1 MTQKNNPIPPFG
13 KEVVV
18 RHRALAVF
26 DPIREPFMR
35 PRHLFRLIFSM
46 AILAFSALSAGAAIE
61 CNQCHGTSSPS
72 DYRPLDSDERN
83 PINGGFQGN
92 HRTHLGQ
99 TTSSAACVKCHPG
112 SAAYVPSHRDGL
124 IKVSSRI
131 NNSAAIT
138 PYRNST
144 SAFPQ
149 ISMPVPGTCANVN
162 CHFETISPAWGIAS
176 FNSATDCQACHTSPG
191 SSSSHVKHENYYPF
205 SANGCIRCHPDYKT
219 GLIFSHATSVAKRGI
234 IVHLSEGAYSG
245 DGADFLP
252 SQSLSRTFGT
262 CSNLYCHS
270 PGDKKVPAYNAPL
283 NTPQWGTSLPS
294 DCTGCHG
301 GAAGSASTLASG
313 KHGAHINNA
322 AVLGTNFGC
331 AECHAKSVSGNTT
344 IGTYSNHVNG
354 FVDFSGVRAGRSSTY
369 DSATGVCSATYC
381 HSDGKGTAKSMA
393 TDNWKGATTL
403 NCQGCHGSAVVPA
416 FTPSS
421 AGEPNYVNGST
432 ATPRA
437 NSHQRHTRGDP
448 ASCDACHTD
457 TTISGAQ
464 IKAGSTLHINGTRDV
479 TFNPAKAGASV
490 AWTAGTKTCA
500 NIACHGSGSSAAQWG
515 STSCLGCHSVP
526 QGSRVAIT
534 PQFGAQSHH
543 IQGAVTDAK
552 CYQCHWEANSDGSI
566 NPAYHNA
573 AVSGAAVRLVIYS
586 SLQRPG
592 NAGRYFIAY
601 SANGT
606 RAQIQKISNHC
617 LGCHSDRN
625 NTAQPFGDGKTP
637 RQYAWDNT
645 SVDARYSQSG
655 TTSWGKYTSASYP
668 NAAKKKITKAL
679 SAHGNGSANQRGWDT
694 ASGVDGTIANTSG
707 AIAVQCYDCHN
718 SHGSAVAGIT
728 SRYSS
733 ATGRNKGG
741 LLKNTVKGYGGY
753 SSTYSPQSAGSAADK
768 DLRNPGASL
777 CLDCHFSAT
786 PKQAPFAAFKGYTT
800 PWGYNSTFNAT
811 QGILGYWDSP
821 YMSYGPNVGAKQ
833 RYPFKGQNLIKGGHF
848 GASSPLGSSL
858 DATHQ
863 INGLCTPCHDP
874 HGVSP
879 TMGANQ
885 QYGVPLLKGTWLT
898 SPYQEDTSPANNGDM
913 LITGGTGLPYHI
925 DQNTFGAGI
934 NNVAMPTLVRNDPT
948 LASGLCLD
956 CHSKASLT
964 NGTTHTWKSKDR
976 IHEAVKGWKSTN
988 GTNQHSYTCSKC
1000 HSAHTSSVLPRLMV
1014 TNCLDGIH
1022 KGRAALRISP
1032 MTSFSESGDY
1042 GGGSGRIPGV
1052 YGGSGDDCGGFRACG
1067 TSFSVNCHEGNTG
1080 SGINQSWNGVTPWA
1094 VAAPPSAP
1102 TPTHQASSTS
1112 SGGNRNITLQ
1122 WGAVTCSSGAATQY
1136 YAELSSSADFGVI
1149 SYNTGWIGTVSWAQP
1164 LPLGTWYWRVKARDS
1179 VYTSAVSAPSA
1190 TDTFTISYA
1199 PPAAPTLIAQTSS
1212 NSSGGDISKTFQW
1225 NAVTPTDVDPVQYLV
1240 EVSSAS
1246 TFASIAYQ
1254 SGWQAGTT
1262 WTQSIPIGT
1271 WYWRVT
1277 TRDSVHTTAVS
1288 APSTTG
1294 SFSIFLTAPAAP
1306 TLTAQPAT
1314 SYTSGTDKS
1323 ITFGWSTVTAPDG
1336 DTCQYQVQVSSASTF
1351 ASIAYQSGWQAGTSW
1366 TQALPIGT
1374 WYWRVTSRDSVHTMA
1389 VSSPSTF
1396 GTFAI
1401 TYAAPAAPA
1410 LIAQPNYSSGTDVAV
1425 TFQWNAVTPTDADP
1439 MEYYAEVSS
1448 AADFA
1453 TITYQSAWQAATS
1466 WTQTVA
1472 PGTWYWRVTTRDS
1485 GHTTAVSAS
1494 SATNSFTISTTP
1506 LPPIAPVLITQTDGN
1521 AACTTA
1527 YSHNLQWNAVTAPDG
1542 HAVEYYLQ
1550 LDTTSSFNSA
1560 NLQQPGW
1567 ISATNWTTPS
1577 PIITGTWYWRVK
1589 ARDAVDTAM
1598 ESAYSATGSFTDTYT
1613 WTCDCDSSCSSSCPL
1628 VYSWDGAGYRYETDL
1643 QGPAISQIK
1652 KGLRNVTLYQPSYI
1666 SLERLVPDANNQYRV
1681 KIWESLIEATLLDE
1695 AKLLAVDYPQGY
1707 QIASSGAE
1715 NTYYYNY
1722 VDPFKIYTLKD
1733 PVPPLTATDKS
1744 GNDVLA
1750 QVLGVDN
1757 NPAPMNPDDP
1767 ENFYTFDFGTIQHPE
1782 NAKLVIDA
1790 WQIINS
1796 KIYLSTITI
1805 QPYVEVVDASG
1816 AWVKV
1821 KSFGMPMGDLK
1832 TMIVDLSG
1840 LFLSSDH
1847 RVRVHL
1853 GIKKAQ
1859 VWVIDRIRLDDSAPV
1874 SVTVQELPASS
1885 ANLQVGGHAIQ
1896 AMNTEQHRILVNET
1910 ALPPYPGYYGYGN
1923 FTGLGEVKELLTQR
1937 DDKYVIMNYAD
1948 KLELLFPALPAPE
1961 AGMARGFILKA
1972 DNYYKEFK
1980 EYKYLEPLP
1989 FHGMSDYPPPAP
2001 EAYPMDLDHN
2011 QYRQDYNTRIFT
2023 P

>member
-1 MTQKNNPIPPFG
+1 
-13 KEVVV
+13 
-18 RHRALAVF
+18 
-26 DPIREPFMR
+26 
-35 PRHLFRLIFSM
+35 M
-46 AILAFSALSAGAAIE
+46 AILVFSALSAGAAIE

-83 PINGGFQGN
+83 PANGAFQGN
-92 HRTHLGQ
+92 HRTHLDQ
-99 TTSSAACVKCHPG
+99 TANPASCAKCHPG
-112 SAAYVPSHRDGL
+112 SAAYVSSHRDGL

-131 NNSAAIT
+131 KNSAMVT
-138 PYRNST
+138 PYNNRT

-149 ISMPVPGTCANVN
+149 TASPNPGTCENVN
-162 CHFETISPAWGIAS
+162 CHFENETPTWGTPGFA
-176 FNSATDCQACHTSPG
+176 SPG
-191 SSSSHVKHENYYPF
+191 NCGKCHGAAPADGSHPTHATVYGTPGVTNSCPKCHADHRVEANPF
-205 SANGCIRCHPDYKT
+205 A
-219 GLIFSHATSVAKRGI
+219 HATSAGNRGLI
-234 IVHLSEGAYSG
+234 ISFAAAPNNGAGSYSG
-245 DGADFLP
+245 NTSYPTYLP
-252 SQSLSRTFGT
+252 SQAPARNGT

-270 PGDKKVPAYNAPL
+270 PGDKKVPPYNAPL
-283 NTPQWGTSLPS
+283 NTPQWGTALPG

-301 GAAGSASTLASG
+301 GAVGSASILASG
-313 KHGAHINNA
+313 KHSAHINNA

-331 AECHAKSVSGNTT
+331 IECHAKSVSGNTT
-344 IGTYSNHVNG
+344 IGTYANHVNG
-354 FVDFSGVRAGRSSTY
+354 FVDFSGVRAGRSSSY
-369 DSATGVCSATYC
+369 DSSTGVCSGTYC
-381 HSDGKGTAKSMA
+381 HTDGKGAAKSMA

-403 NCQGCHGSAVVPA
+403 NCQGCHGSAVVPS

-421 AGEPNYVNGST
+421 AGEPNYVNRST
-432 ATPRA
+432 ADLRA
-437 NSHQRHTRGDP
+437 NSHQRHTTAGP
-448 ASCDACHTD
+448 ASCDACHTN
-457 TTISGAQ
+457 TTTTGTA
-464 IKAGSTLHINGTRDV
+464 IKPGSLLHLNGSRDV
-479 TFNPAKAGASV
+479 TFNPAKAGASA
-490 AWTAGTKTCA
+490 AWTAGTRSCT
-500 NIACHGSGSSAAQWG
+500 NIACHGSGSLPAQWG

-526 QGSRVAIT
+526 QGRRVAIT

-543 IQGAVTDAK
+543 IQGTVTDAK

-566 NPAYHNA
+566 NPTYHNA
-573 AVSGAAVRLVIYS
+573 AVSGAAVRLVVYS
-586 SLQRPG
+586 SMERPK
-592 NAGRYFIAY
+592 NAARYFIAY

-606 RAQIQKISNHC
+606 RAQVRKISNHC

-645 SVDARYSQSG
+645 SVDARYSQTG
-655 TTSWGKYTSASYP
+655 TTTWGKYTSASFP

-679 SAHGNGSANQRGWDT
+679 SAHGNGSANQRGWDIT
-694 ASGVDGTIANTSG
+694 NGVDGTITNTSG

-741 LLKNTVKGYGGY
+741 LLKNTTKGYGGY
-753 SSTYSPQSAGSAADK
+753 SSNYSPQPGGSAANK
-768 DLRNPGASL
+768 DQRNPGASL

-800 PWGYNSTFNAT
+800 PWGYNSTFNST

-821 YMSYGPNVGAKQ
+821 YMSYGPSVGAKQ
-833 RYPFKGQNLIKGGHF
+833 RYPFKTQNLIKGGHF
-848 GASSPLGSSL
+848 GASSPLGSQVSSGN
-858 DATHQ
+858 Q

-885 QYGVPLLKGTWLT
+885 QYAVPLLKGTWLT
-898 SPYQEDTSPANNGDM
+898 SPYQEDTAPANNGDM
-913 LITGGTGLPYHI
+913 FITGGAGLPYHI

-934 NNVAMPTLVRNDPT
+934 NNAAMPSLVRNDPT
-948 LASGLCLD
+948 LASGLCLG

-964 NGTTHTWKSKDR
+964 SGSSHAWKSKDR
-976 IHEAVKGWKSTN
+976 IHEAVRGWKSTN
-988 GTNQHSYTCSKC
+988 GVNQHSYTCSKC

-1014 TNCLDGIH
+1014 TNCLDSNH
-1022 KGRAALRISP
+1022 KGRAALRIGP
-1032 MTSFSESGDY
+1032 MTSDWGSGDY
-1042 GGGSGRIPGV
+1042 GSGSGRIPGI
-1052 YGGSGDDCGGFRACG
+1052 YGGSGDDCAGYRACG
-1067 TSFSVNCHEGNTG
+1067 SSFSVNCHEGNTG
-1080 SGINQSWNGVTPWA
+1080 SGTNQSWNSVTPWA
-1094 VAAPPSAP
+1094 VAGPPPAP
-1102 TPTHQASSTS
+1102 TPTHQANSNST
-1112 SGGNRNITLQ
+1112 GGNRNITLL
-1122 WGAVTCSSGAATQY
+1122 WGAVTCSSGATTQY
-1136 YAELSSSADFGVI
+1136 YVEVSATANFAVI
-1149 SYNTGWIGTVSWAQP
+1149 SYNSGWLTAPVVSWLQQ
-1164 LPLGTWYWRVKARDS
+1164 LPLGTWYWRVMARDS
-1179 VYTSAVSAPSA
+1179 VYTSGVSVPSA

-1199 PPAAPTLIAQTSS
+1199 APTAPTLIAQTSS
-1212 NSSGGDISKTFQW
+1212 NSSGGAISKTFQW
-1225 NAVTPTDVDPVQYLV
+1225 NAVTPTDIDPVQYLV
-1240 EVSSAS
+1240 EVSSSA
-1246 TFASIAYQ
+1246 TFSAIAYQ
-1254 SGWQAGTT
+1254 SGWQSGTT

-1288 APSTTG
+1288 PPSTTG
-1294 SFSIFLTAPAAP
+1294 NFSITLTPPSAP

-1314 SYTSGTDKS
+1314 AYTSGTDKG
-1323 ITFGWSTVTAPDG
+1323 ITFNWGSVTAPDN
-1336 DTCQYQVQVSSASTF
+1336 DACQYQVQVSSNPGFSPVSYTSAW
-1351 ASIAYQSGWQAGTSW
+1351 QSGTSW
-1366 TQALPIGT
+1366 TQVVPIGS
-1374 WYWRVTSRDSVHTMA
+1374 WYWRVTTRDSIHTTA
-1389 VSSPSTF
+1389 VSSPSVF
-1396 GTFAI
+1396 GGFGIA
-1401 TYAAPAAPA
+1401 YAAPAAPA
-1410 LIAQPNYSSGTDVAV
+1410 LVAQPNYSSGSDVDV
-1425 TFQWNAVTPTDADP
+1425 TFQWNAVTPTDGDP
-1439 MEYYAEVSS
+1439 MEYYVEVSS
-1448 AADFA
+1448 TEDFA
-1453 TITYQSAWQAATS
+1453 AIVYQSTWQAATG
-1466 WTQTVA
+1466 WTQSVA
-1472 PGTWYWRVTTRDS
+1472 PGTWYWRVKDRDS
-1485 GHTTAVSAS
+1485 VHTTAVSSPSAS
-1494 SATNSFTISTTP
+1494 SSFAISTDP
-1506 LPPIAPVLITQTDGN
+1506 LPPIAPVLIAQANGST
-1521 AACTTA
+1521 ACTTS
-1527 YSHNLQWNAVTAPDG
+1527 YTHNLQWNAVTAPDG

-1550 LDTTSSFNSA
+1550 LDTVNTFDSA

-1567 ISATNWTTPS
+1567 ISATSWTTPA
-1577 PIITGTWYWRVK
+1577 PLAATTRYWRVK

-1613 WTCDCDSSCSSSCPL
+1613 WTCDCDKSCTSSCPL
-1628 VYSWDGAGYRYETDL
+1628 VYSWDGAAYRYETDL

-1707 QIASSGAE
+1707 QIATSGAE

-1722 VDPFKIYTLKD
+1722 SDPFRIYTLKD

-1750 QVLGVDN
+1750 QVLAVDD
-1757 NPAPMNPDDP
+1757 NPAPMKADDP

-1782 NAKLVIDA
+1782 NAKLVFDA

-1805 QPYVEVVDASG
+1805 QPYVEVVDTNG

-1847 RVRVHL
+1847 RIRVHL

-1859 VWVIDRIRLDDSAPV
+1859 VWVIDRVRLDDSAPV

-1885 ANLQVGGHAIQ
+1885 GNLQVGGHAIQ

-1948 KLELLFPALPAPE
+1948 KLELLFPALPAPQ

-1980 EYKYLEPLP
+1980 EYKYLDPLP

-2001 EAYPMDLDHN
+2001 EAYPTDLDHN
-2011 QYRQDYNTRIFT
+2011 QYRQDYNTRIFA